1 MKIARQITVFD
12 AADLAAESAFWA
24 GLFGGE
30 VYEEMTFIA

>member
-24 GLFGGE
+24 GLLGGE
-30 VYEEMTFIA
+30 VYEDDDF